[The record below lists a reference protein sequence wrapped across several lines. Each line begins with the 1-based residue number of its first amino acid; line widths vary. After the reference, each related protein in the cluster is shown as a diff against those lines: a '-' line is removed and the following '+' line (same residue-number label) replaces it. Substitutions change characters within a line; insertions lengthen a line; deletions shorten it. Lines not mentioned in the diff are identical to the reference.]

1 MTGMPLVDSLI
12 REMNATGFMPNRGR
26 MIVAS
31 YLTFDLKQD
40 WRFGA
45 YHFEENL
52 IDHDVQSNFG
62 GWSQCAGIAGRF
74 FAFNC
79 LVQSNKFDK
88 EGKYI
93 KLWCPELKDV
103 PSAYIHAPWDMP
115 KELKKKLKIEI
126 GEKPTD
132 EALSFYPAP
141 VVCTKYTGPEAQIK
155 RAKEFKTVR
164 AAYNA
169 GVSPLGFPKVSKK
182 KAKVSKETE
191 NESFDSEETL

>member
-1 MTGMPLVDSLI
+1 MFSEYGIYDREYRGWDTNPETVQRWKKGMTGMPLVDSLI

-52 IDHDVQSNFG
+52 IDHDVASNFG

-79 LVQSNKFDK
+79 LV
-88 EGKYI
+88 
-93 KLWCPELKDV
+93 
-103 PSAYIHAPWDMP
+103 
-115 KELKKKLKIEI
+115 
-126 GEKPTD
+126 
-132 EALSFYPAP
+132 
-141 VVCTKYTGPEAQIK
+141 
-155 RAKEFKTVR
+155 
-164 AAYNA
+164 
-169 GVSPLGFPKVSKK
+169 
-182 KAKVSKETE
+182 
-191 NESFDSEETL
+191 